1 MKSLTD
7 ERIVNLIEHVFLN
20 ISLSSDYAT
29 YFYTIFMAK
38 NDFSMIVVQWAK
50 SLLTSKEAKLM
61 DKQYVFQFQPTSQKD
76 LGFLSKMKILHY
88 YISMI

>member
-1 MKSLTD
+1 
-7 ERIVNLIEHVFLN
+7 
-20 ISLSSDYAT
+20 
-29 YFYTIFMAK
+29 MAK